1 MPRDVPSS
9 MASGTQAAPDGWAIQ
24 AARLP
29 LAFAQVREDPRLD
42 VEVLAR
48 LPRGSTV
55 VMIASGGETA
65 VELARLPLGELHLVD
80 TNPAQLALTRLKF
93 HLAQS
98 NPSEAQAI
106 LGHTPMDLDER
117 LVRIEESLRAFDLPV
132 ETFGPPKLVAAT
144 GPDYAGRYEKT
155 FAHLRLTVS
164 PVAMELHQLLNS
176 TDTAAASR
184 MAAPG
189 TTLGAAL
196 DAAFDEVMSLPNLV
210 ALFGTEATQNPRQ
223 PFARHF
229 AERTR
234 VALARFPA
242 AGNPFL
248 WQIFAG
254 DFPPGQPYDWFLPGW
269 PDERLVTPVWHR
281 GRMRDVLE
289 DRPAGSADFV
299 HLSNILDWLRPAEAE
314 ATLCSVRRALRP
326 GGMVLLRQL
335 NSTLDPTSLECGI
348 AWDREWGQA
357 MELRDRSFFYP
368 SIHVGR
374 AV

>member
-1 MPRDVPSS
+1 MPRDLSS
-9 MASGTQAAPDGWAIQ
+9 LTIAGNQSGADSWAVNAAS
-24 AARLP
+24 RP

-48 LPRGSTV
+48 LRRGSTV

-80 TNPAQLALTRLKF
+80 MNPAQLALARLKF
-93 HLAQS
+93 HLARS
-98 NPSEAQAI
+98 NASEARAI
-106 LGHTPMDLDER
+106 LGHAPMNHEQR
-117 LVRIEESLRAFDLPV
+117 LHRIEATLKTFDLPV
-132 ETFGPPKLVAAT
+132 ETLGPPDVIADV
-144 GPDYAGRYEKT
+144 GPDHAGRYERT
-155 FAHLRLTVS
+155 FLRLRLELA
-164 PVAMELHQLLNS
+164 PVATELDQLLTS
-176 TDTAAASR
+176 TDTTAASR
-184 MAAPG
+184 MAA
-189 TTLGAAL
+189 TDTKLGAAL

-223 PFARHF
+223 PFSRHF

-254 DFPPGQPYDWFLPGW
+254 EFPSGQPYDWLLPGW
-269 PDERLVTPVWHR
+269 PEEPLVTPVWHR

-289 DRPAGSADFV
+289 DRLPASADFV

-314 ATLCSVRRALRP
+314 ATLRSVRRALRP

-348 AWDREWGQA
+348 AWDRDWGQA
-357 MELRDRSFFYP
+357 MERRDRSFFYP

>member
-1 MPRDVPSS
+1 MPRDIPSPPVL
-9 MASGTQAAPDGWAIQ
+9 GTQGTPDRWTIQ
-24 AARLP
+24 TARLP

-42 VEVLAR
+42 VEVLGR

-55 VMIASGGETA
+55 IMIASGGETA

-80 TNPAQLALTRLKF
+80 MNPAQLALTRLKF
-93 HLAQS
+93 YLAES
-98 NPSEAQAI
+98 NPSEAEAI
-106 LGHTPMDLDER
+106 LGHAPMDEDER
-117 LVRIEESLRAFDLPV
+117 LARVKEALRTFDVPV
-132 ETFGPPKLVAAT
+132 ETFGPPGISAEL
-144 GPDYAGRYEKT
+144 GPDQAGRYELT
-155 FAHLRLTVS
+155 FNWLRHALT
-164 PVAMELHQLLNS
+164 PVMAELFQLLNL
-176 TDTAAASR
+176 TDTVEASR
-184 MAAPG
+184 MAAPD
-189 TTLGAAL
+189 TALGAAL
-196 DAAFDEVMSLPNLV
+196 DAAFDKVMSLPNLV

-223 PFARHF
+223 PFSRHF

-254 DFPPGQPYDWFLPGW
+254 RFPPGQPYDWLLPGW
-269 PDERLVTPVWHR
+269 PDEPLVTPVWHC

-289 DRPAGSADFV
+289 DRPPASADFV
-299 HLSNILDWLRPAEAE
+299 HLSNILDWLSPAEAE
-314 ATLCSVRRALRP
+314 VTLLNVRRALRP

-357 MELRDRSFFYP
+357 MEQRDRSFFYP

>member
-1 MPRDVPSS
+1 MTRDVPSS
-9 MASGTQAAPDGWAIQ
+9 MASGTQAAPEGWAIQ

-80 TNPAQLALTRLKF
+80 MNPAQLALTRLKF

-98 NPSEAQAI
+98 NASEARAI
-106 LGHTPMDLDER
+106 LGHAAMDFDER
-117 LVRIEESLRAFDLPV
+117 LRRIEGVLRTFDLPV
-132 ETFGPPKLVAAT
+132 ETLGPRNLIAEV
-144 GPDYAGRYEKT
+144 GPDYAGRYERT
-155 FAHLRLTVS
+155 FLRLRLQLASVLK
-164 PVAMELHQLLNS
+164 ELDQLLHS
-176 TDTAAASR
+176 TDTAAASC

-269 PDERLVTPVWHR
+269 PDEPLVTPVWHR

-289 DRPAGSADFV
+289 DRPAGSTDFI

-314 ATLCSVRRALRP
+314 ATLRSVRRSLRP

-348 AWDREWGQA
+348 AWDREWSQA

-368 SIHVGR
+368 AIHVGR